1 MSTALTQRQ
10 SKHIQ
15 HNGNRVDRQ
24 RVAPPCDIYE
34 NDVEYLIACDVPGAT
49 EQGLD
54 LRLDAGQLTITAR
67 VEQPSRA
74 AVQREYSL
82 PDYERTFQIPR
93 DIDRDKVAANLRHGV
108 LWVQLPKSPAMRPRR
123 IEIRTS

>member
-10 SKHIQ
+10 SNQIQ
-15 HNGNRVDRQ
+15 QHGNRVDRQ

-34 NDVEYLIACDVPGAT
+34 NDAEYLIACDVPGAT

-67 VEQPSRA
+67 VEEPTRA
-74 AVQREYSL
+74 TVQREYRL

-93 DIDRDKVAANLRHGV
+93 DIDRANVAADLKQGV
-108 LWVQLPKSPAMRPRR
+108 LWVHLPKSPAMRPRR
-123 IEIRTS
+123 IEIRSS